1 MAATLLL
8 LGVFL
13 GASHAEPLYLQPAFV
28 KLKLKKKEQARD
40 SSNAMGALR

>member
-28 KLKLKKKEQARD
+28 KDVIKLSTTC
-40 SSNAMGALR
+40 SS

>member
-1 MAATLLL
+1 

-28 KLKLKKKEQARD
+28 KLKLKKKELVTQATRWE
-40 SSNAMGALR
+40 L